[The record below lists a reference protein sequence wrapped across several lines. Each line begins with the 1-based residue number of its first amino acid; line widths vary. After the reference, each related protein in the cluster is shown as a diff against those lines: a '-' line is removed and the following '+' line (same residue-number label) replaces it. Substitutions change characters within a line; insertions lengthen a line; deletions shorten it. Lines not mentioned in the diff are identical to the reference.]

1 MAQLNSFVK
10 IKAPNQK
17 SNFTQAQF
25 EEFLK
30 CAQDPLYFMEKY
42 IYIQHP
48 TQGRLPLRA
57 YPFQKKLVETYW
69 KNKNSIAMI
78 PRQSGKC
85 VTADINITVRNKITG
100 NIYDVPIGIYFEWQ
114 ACMRDG
120 RYLPDISKYQRT
132 NQRT

>member
-85 VTADINITVRNKITG
+85 VTADITITVRNKITG

-120 RYLPDISKYQRT
+120 ESLPDISKHQRT